1 MLNLLVEYWLSVDN
15 QGLTTKM
22 VTVEQAKGPLPS
34 PAAVA
39 ARLRLAGVPGLVFL
53 DSSGNTYHPTPLSI
67 ITADPEIVLFGSL
80 WNASDVTGLQL
91 AIDGMRAA
99 KPPTDLGLPMG
110 GLFGGVDFDGSFCFG
125 RYTKLLV
132 FEHAR
137 KRWFDIG
144 GFVHQHKDALHSTV
158 ELPDSNQLFEFA
170 PLSDRSWYEA
180 AVRRAQ
186 EYIAA
191 GDIYQVNIAHAFES
205 AWSAEADAFPFYQ
218 ALRRHSPA
226 PYSAFLDLNGRQV
239 LSASPE
245 SFLKISGNCIR
256 TCPIKGTR
264 PRFRDE
270 ERDEKSAYDLLTSPK
285 EVAELIM
292 ITDLERNDLGKICDF
307 GSVRVSELLKIER
320 FEQVFHLVSTVNGQL
335 RPDVDHIAALCACF
349 PGGSITGAPKK
360 RAMEIIAE
368 LEQTPRGLYTGAIG
382 YIGANGESQFNIAIR
397 TVTAE
402 GDRMRFHAGAGIVAD
417 SDPAFEYE
425 ETMHKASGI
434 LQAAASMRPA
444 VGAELCSS

>member
-1 MLNLLVEYWLSVDN
+1 
-15 QGLTTKM
+15 M
-22 VTVEQAKGPLPS
+22 VTVEQAKGSLPS

-53 DSSGNTYHPTPLSI
+53 DSAGNTYHPTPLSI
-67 ITADPEIVLFGSL
+67 ITADPAVTICGSL
-80 WNASDVTGLQL
+80 RNASDVVGLQR

-99 KPPTDLGLPMG
+99 KPTTDLGLPMG
-110 GLFGGVDFDGSFCFG
+110 GLFGTVDFDGSFCFG
-125 RYTKLLV
+125 QYSKLLV

-144 GFVHQHKDALHSTV
+144 GFVHEHKDALNSTGK
-158 ELPDSNQLFEFA
+158 LPDPGQILEFV

-180 AVRRAQ
+180 AVRQAQ

-205 AWSAEADAFPFYQ
+205 AWSPDADAFPLYQ

-226 PYSAFLDLNGRQV
+226 PYSAFVALNGRQV

-292 ITDLERNDLGKICDF
+292 ITDLERNDLGQICDF

-335 RPDVDHIAALCACF
+335 RPDVDHVAALCACF

-360 RAMEIIAE
+360 RATEIIAE

-382 YIGANGESQFNIAIR
+382 YIGANGETQFNIAIR
-397 TVTAE
+397 TVIAE
-402 GDRMRFHAGAGIVAD
+402 GNRMRFHAGAGIVAD

-425 ETMHKASGI
+425 ETLHKAAGI
-434 LQAAASMRPA
+434 LQAAASMRPK
-444 VGAELCSS
+444 VGADHCSS